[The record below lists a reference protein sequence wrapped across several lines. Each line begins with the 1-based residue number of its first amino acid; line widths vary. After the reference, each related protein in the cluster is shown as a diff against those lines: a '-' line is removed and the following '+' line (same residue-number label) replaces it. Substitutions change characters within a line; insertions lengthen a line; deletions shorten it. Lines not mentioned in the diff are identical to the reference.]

1 MRWGAARA
9 AAALPTQY
17 HQTTFAQPMP
27 DLWWPPLAAFLLSV
41 ALTYAVRPVA
51 HMVGAVATPKAD
63 RWHRGTIPLLGGVSI
78 AGAVLIVTP
87 FLPTLSWSAWA
98 LVGGAAALALVGLLD
113 DFRPLA
119 PQAKFLVQV
128 IVTALVVAGGVRL
141 TITGVSALDQLLT
154 LVWLVGVT
162 NAFNLL
168 DNMDGLAAGI
178 GLIAAGFRCY
188 FFLLDG
194 NAEGAMLAATL
205 SGALAGFLIFNFQP
219 ASIFMGDTGSLFIG
233 MLVGGLNVIGPYAYS
248 RGTVAV
254 LMLPVLVLLVPIFD
268 TLFVSVARTLA
279 GRSIA
284 QGGRDHTSHRLVALG
299 MSERGAVLA
308 LWSMAFGSGVVAVL
322 SYRHGLPY
330 TVTLVGLLLAGL
342 AVLAVKLGLQR
353 VYPHRGEAGVISVIA
368 DFRYKKQI
376 ATVALD
382 AALVAMAYYSAYLL
396 RFEGAL
402 EAELPVF
409 SSSLL
414 IILVTHVVMLGGFG
428 IYQDSWRH
436 SGLRDLFKLTA
447 ATSAGTAAAMLVV
460 VLMFRF
466 EGYSRAIFA
475 IHWLLAT
482 TFLCGSR
489 VLFRALGE
497 LFVTTESDGPRT
509 VIYGAGAGGV
519 MVLREVRS
527 NVDLDWKVVGFID
540 DDRGKF
546 RTSVHGV
553 PVLGSLDQVAP
564 LLTSG
569 QVAQVVVSTSAVA
582 PERLEALTRLCADA
596 GVRTLVATLQFR
608 DATRYSGPPPP

>member
-1 MRWGAARA
+1 
-9 AAALPTQY
+9 
-17 HQTTFAQPMP
+17 MP
-27 DLWWPPLAAFLLSV
+27 ELWWPPLAAFLLSV
-41 ALTYAVRPVA
+41 ALTYVVRPVA

-78 AGAVLIVTP
+78 AGAVLIVVP
-87 FLPTLSWSAWA
+87 LLPSLSWSAWA

-113 DFRPLA
+113 DFRPLR
-119 PQAKFLVQV
+119 PQVKFLVQV
-128 IVTALVVAGGVRL
+128 IVTAIVVAGGVRL
-141 TITGVSALDQLLT
+141 TVTGVSPIDQLLT

-188 FFLLDG
+188 FFLIDG
-194 NAEGAMLAATL
+194 NTEGALIAATL
-205 SGALAGFLIFNFQP
+205 CGALAGFLLFNFQP

-233 MLVGGLNVIGPYAYS
+233 MLVGGLNVMGPYAWA

-268 TLFVSVARTLA
+268 TLFVTIARTLA

-299 MSERGAVLA
+299 LTERGAVLA
-308 LWSMAFGSGVVAVL
+308 LWSMAFGSGIVGVL

-330 TVTLVGLLLAGL
+330 TATLVGLLLAGL
-342 AVLAVKLGLQR
+342 AVLGVKLGLQR
-353 VYPHRGEAGVISVIA
+353 VYPPRADVGAISVVT
-368 DFRYKKQI
+368 DFRYKKQV

-382 AALVAMAYYSAYLL
+382 AALVALAYYSAYLL
-396 RFEGAL
+396 RFEGTL
-402 EAELPVF
+402 ERELPVF

-428 IYQDSWRH
+428 TYQDSWRH
-436 SGLRDLFKLTA
+436 SGIRDLVKLTGA
-447 ATSAGTAAAMLVV
+447 VTAGTALAMLA
-460 VLMFRF
+460 VLVAFRF
-466 EGYSRAIFA
+466 EGYSRAVFA
-475 IHWLLAT
+475 IHWLLT
-482 TFLCGSR
+482 TSFLCGSR

-497 LFVTTESDGPRT
+497 LFVTAESDGPRT

-519 MVLREVRS
+519 MVLREARS
-527 NVDLDWKVVGFID
+527 NGELGWKVIGFID

-553 PVLGSLDQVAP
+553 PVLGSLEQVAP

-569 QVAQVVVSTSAVA
+569 QVAQVIVSTSTVA
-582 PERLEALTRLCADA
+582 PERLDALTRLCADA
-596 GVRTLVATLQFR
+596 GVRTLVATLQFH
-608 DATRYSGPPPP
+608 DAPEFGGASRQ

>member
-1 MRWGAARA
+1 
-9 AAALPTQY
+9 
-17 HQTTFAQPMP
+17 MP
-27 DLWWPPLAAFLLSV
+27 ELWWPPLAAFLLSV
-41 ALTYAVRPVA
+41 ALTYVVRPVA

-78 AGAVLIVTP
+78 AGAVLIVVP
-87 FLPTLSWSAWA
+87 LLPSLSWSAWA

-113 DFRPLA
+113 DFRPLR
-119 PQAKFLVQV
+119 PQVKFLVQV
-128 IVTALVVAGGVRL
+128 IVTAIVVAGGVRL
-141 TITGVSALDQLLT
+141 TVTGVSPIDQLLT

-188 FFLLDG
+188 FFLIDG
-194 NAEGAMLAATL
+194 NTEGALIAATL
-205 SGALAGFLIFNFQP
+205 CGALAGFLLFNFQP

-233 MLVGGLNVIGPYAYS
+233 MLVGGLNVMGPYAWA

-268 TLFVSVARTLA
+268 TLFVTIARTLA

-299 MSERGAVLA
+299 LTERGAVLA
-308 LWSMAFGSGVVAVL
+308 LWSMAFGSGIVGVL

-330 TVTLVGLLLAGL
+330 TATLVGLLLAGL
-342 AVLAVKLGLQR
+342 AVLGVKLGLQR
-353 VYPHRGEAGVISVIA
+353 VYPPRVDVGAISVVT
-368 DFRYKKQI
+368 DFRYKKQV

-382 AALVAMAYYSAYLL
+382 AALVALAYYSAYLL
-396 RFEGAL
+396 RFEGTL
-402 EAELPVF
+402 ERELPVF

-428 IYQDSWRH
+428 TYQDSWRH
-436 SGLRDLFKLTA
+436 SGIRDLVKLTGA
-447 ATSAGTAAAMLVV
+447 VTAGTALAMLA
-460 VLMFRF
+460 VLVAFRF
-466 EGYSRAIFA
+466 EGYSRAVFA
-475 IHWLLAT
+475 IHWLLT
-482 TFLCGSR
+482 TSFLCGSR

-497 LFVTTESDGPRT
+497 LFVTAESDGPRT

-519 MVLREVRS
+519 MVLREARS
-527 NVDLDWKVVGFID
+527 NGELGWKVIGFID

-553 PVLGSLDQVAP
+553 PVLGSLEQVAP

-569 QVAQVVVSTSAVA
+569 QVAQVIVSTSTVA
-582 PERLEALTRLCADA
+582 PERLDALTRLCADA
-596 GVRTLVATLQFR
+596 GVRTLVATLQFH
-608 DATRYSGPPPP
+608 DAPEFGGASRQ